1 MNIDLIKEAMRDKG
15 ITIDQLVE
23 LSAVPKTTVMRILRG
38 ETENPGVQTVA
49 DIAMAL
55 GLSLNDIMGLECEDD
70 HGQHVQVIHH
80 ANNAKVELMYKT
92 MIHERDQRIKKLSIA
107 VTILVAYQMLRWM
120 LDVSNPQLGWI
131 RLEDANITYVAI
143 FLVVLFALVI
153 GALMFYI
160 VKLIRQ
166 AKSNKQ

>member
-1 MNIDLIKEAMRDKG
+1 MNIDLIKEAMQDKG

-23 LSAVPKTTVMRILRG
+23 LSAVPKTTLMRILRG

-49 DIAMAL
+49 DIATAL
-55 GLSLNDIMGLECEDD
+55 GLSLNDIMGIECEDD
-70 HGQHVQVIHH
+70 HSRHVQVVHH

-131 RLEDANITYVAI
+131 RLEDANVGYVAA
-143 FLVVLFALVI
+143 FLVVVFGVVIAGLVW
-153 GALMFYI
+153 YI
-160 VKLIRQ
+160 VRLGK
-166 AKSNKQ
+166 KNK